1 MHDGKDEFLQCG
13 LKNNEHILVCRNPCS
28 VYNQGIRL
36 IPVSGQHGLCLV
48 CRMSHLVQIDSM
60 SSSSLVCCLVS
71 SWDGGLSWLDL
82 LHWKDVTNGSLS
94 TKSRATFS
102 FEPHELHRKQYYIS
116 CVEPQMR
123 YIEMKADFNL
133 RTPLSHWKITMM
145 MRTVKYSHYSRTPIH
160 S

>member
-1 MHDGKDEFLQCG
+1 MWPKKQWAYSSLSKSMLSLQS
-13 LKNNEHILVCRNPCS
+13 RNQAHTSLRTTWPF
-28 VYNQGIRL
+28 G
-36 IPVSGQHGLCLV
+36 LV

-82 LHWKDVTNGSLS
+82 LHWKDVMNGSLS

-116 CVEPQMR
+116 RVEPQMR
-123 YIEMKADFNL
+123 YIEMEADFNL